1 VTTDYLPQDMEAADD
16 LGQHPL
22 ATKEGFAAF
31 ASQGIIEPPHLLSA
45 QDMAALTPPELEIY
59 KDARQRFH
67 SQLLLVRT
75 PDIMQVTTVGLKLIR
90 NNRGKQLGRKGLM
103 VEGASGTG
111 KSTSVTQLGKK
122 HLIDLQRQAPGAQ
135 GRVPVVYIIA
145 PHQATPAKLSL
156 ELAAFLGLP
165 VHRNDG
171 EHYITHAVVS
181 VLRKVGCSLILVDE
195 IHRVDL
201 GTRDGANASDY
212 LKYLFDSVPATF
224 VFAGLPGHSLF
235 SGMRGRQF
243 ASRFKTVNT
252 AAFGYGLKTHRELWD
267 KLVVSMEEPLRL
279 HRHRPGMLLEHAH
292 YLHRRTGGMI
302 GSLDQLIHDAA
313 NDAIADGAEKITKK
327 HLDEVL
333 LDTTAEQQYTPIP
346 QSRTPAAPKTAAR
359 RRRP

>member
-1 VTTDYLPQDMEAADD
+1 MTTDYLPPGMDSADD
-16 LGQHPL
+16 LGRNPL

-31 ASQGIIEPPHLLSA
+31 AAQGIIEPPRLLPA
-45 QDMAALTPPELEIY
+45 VDRARLTEAEAEIY
-59 KDARQRFH
+59 MDVRQRYH
-67 SQLLLVRT
+67 SQLLLVAT
-75 PDIMQVTTVGLKLIR
+75 PDIMRVTTAGQKLIR

-103 VEGASGTG
+103 AEGDSGTG
-111 KSTSVTQLGKK
+111 KSTSITQLGKK
-122 HLIDLQRQAPGAQ
+122 HMIDLQRRGVGAH
-135 GRVPVVYIIA
+135 GRIPVVYIIA

-165 VHRNDG
+165 VHKNDG

-181 VLRKVGCSLILVDE
+181 VLRKVGCSLVLVDE

-201 GTRDGANASDY
+201 ATRDGANASDY

-252 AAFGYGLKTHRELWD
+252 SAFGYGLKAQRELWD
-267 KLVVSMEEPLRL
+267 KLIVSMEEPLRL
-279 HRHRPGMLLEHAH
+279 HQHRPGMLLEYAH
-292 YLHRRTGGMI
+292 YLHSRTGGMI

-313 NDAIADGAEKITKK
+313 NDAIADGTEKITKR
-327 HLDEVL
+327 HLEEVL

-346 QSRTPAAPKTAAR
+346 KSRTPAVGKTAG
-359 RRRP
+359 RRPRS